1 VEQALSGP
9 KSSSLDEELAAL
21 EGECQ
26 RAAQA
31 LSSSRTVRETITLAE
46 VDVPH
51 HLKAVASLRV
61 PTLGRLARARDM
73 RVEEVVR
80 EQLEG
85 LAREYSEVVA
95 SREFDRLRGVDWSI
109 LRANYPDIYAK
120 ALRQANLIIERK
132 RKR

>member
-1 VEQALSGP
+1 LSDHN
-9 KSSSLDEELAAL
+9 STTALDEELAHL
-21 EGECQ
+21 EHVCQ

-31 LSSSRTVRETITLAE
+31 LSSSRNVRETISLAE

-51 HLKAVASLRV
+51 HLKAVAALKV

-80 EQLEG
+80 EQLEA
-85 LAREYSEVVA
+85 LSREYSEVVA
-95 SREFDRLRGVDWSI
+95 TRELDRLKGVDWSL

-132 RKR
+132 RK

>member
-1 VEQALSGP
+1 MSDP
-9 KSSSLDEELAAL
+9 KSPSLDEELAKL

-95 SREFDRLRGVDWSI
+95 SREFDRLKGVDWSV

-120 ALRQANLIIERK
+120 ALRQANLILERK